1 MLQDL
6 VWDIGVKNF
15 LVIVLRVILNLR
27 LCDFMIQAYFRA
39 SDASGSV
46 CYPLFTFRF
55 C

>member
-6 VWDIGVKNF
+6 VWDIVVKNF
-15 LVIVLRVILNLR
+15 SVNILRVILNLR

-39 SDASGSV
+39 SDASESV
-46 CYPLFTFRF
+46 CYPLFTFRL